1 MKQENLNMNNDKD
14 KNDYKTGISF
24 ESLEKTS
31 LSNERDNSNK
41 ISTKS
46 EISTNILSIVQE
58 SLVENYIYGVGDKL
72 LSNKRYSQDISN
84 KFGEM
89 QNNKKIK
96 SEGDVKSKKE
106 PIFFAKINDN
116 YKKIFNRWK
125 KIKSFKIDESGKV
138 TKKLSS
144 DDLIFDKCR
153 ELAIKKLKNMKKYD
167 IEEILNILS
176 YDNTNQNVLYSCF
189 LMMKKYGDINNWL
202 SDYKYCF
209 CNINEIIDFLDND
222 NKKTLNLKKE
232 FHYKFVFKNIKEGIQ
247 VLRDTID
254 NLILFAEKYTE
265 YEIDKKL
272 PTNNTFTYSYDS
284 QSKVIKNNNNHKL
297 FELGY
302 RWLKNYPKIKD
313 FESFQENQP
322 FSPKGNKILYLS
334 FCIHEL
340 YKPFIILKEKE
351 GKITIDEKYLHLVY
365 RLTPLLNSLMI
376 DLDKDDIDEQ
386 FHYKISFSI

>member
-1 MKQENLNMNNDKD
+1 ME
-14 KNDYKTGISF
+14 
-24 ESLEKTS
+24 
-31 LSNERDNSNK
+31 
-41 ISTKS
+41 
-46 EISTNILSIVQE
+46 
-58 SLVENYIYGVGDKL
+58 
-72 LSNKRYSQDISN
+72 
-84 KFGEM
+84 
-89 QNNKKIK
+89 
-96 SEGDVKSKKE
+96 
-106 PIFFAKINDN
+106 
-116 YKKIFNRWK
+116 

-144 DDLIFDKCR
+144 DDLIFDKCQ

-189 LMMKKYGDINNWL
+189 QMMKKYGDINNWL

-209 CNINEIIDFLDND
+209 CDINEIIDFLDND

-272 PTNNTFTYSYDS
+272 PNNNTFTYSYDS
-284 QSKVIKNNNNHKL
+284 QSKVVKNNNNHKL

-302 RWLKNYPKIKD
+302 RWLKNYQKIKD
-313 FESFQENQP
+313 FENFQENQP
-322 FSPKGNKILYLS
+322 FSPKGNKIL
-334 FCIHEL
+334 
-340 YKPFIILKEKE
+340 
-351 GKITIDEKYLHLVY
+351 
-365 RLTPLLNSLMI
+365 
-376 DLDKDDIDEQ
+376 
-386 FHYKISFSI
+386 

>member
-1 MKQENLNMNNDKD
+1 
-14 KNDYKTGISF
+14 
-24 ESLEKTS
+24 
-31 LSNERDNSNK
+31 
-41 ISTKS
+41 
-46 EISTNILSIVQE
+46 
-58 SLVENYIYGVGDKL
+58 
-72 LSNKRYSQDISN
+72 
-84 KFGEM
+84 
-89 QNNKKIK
+89 
-96 SEGDVKSKKE
+96 
-106 PIFFAKINDN
+106 
-116 YKKIFNRWK
+116 
-125 KIKSFKIDESGKV
+125 
-138 TKKLSS
+138 
-144 DDLIFDKCR
+144 
-153 ELAIKKLKNMKKYD
+153 
-167 IEEILNILS
+167 
-176 YDNTNQNVLYSCF
+176 
-189 LMMKKYGDINNWL
+189 MKKYGDINNWL

-209 CNINEIIDFLDND
+209 CDINEIIDFLDND

-272 PTNNTFTYSYDS
+272 PNNNTFTYSYDS
-284 QSKVIKNNNNHKL
+284 QSKVVKNNNNHKL